1 MAGKRGAV
9 DRKPLAGQSQRPRP
23 KSQAPLGGAAVLK
36 FSDRALCPSIKALIE
51 EWTNDLLEATT
62 ATPLAKRMRRFAFAV
77 IATTVLGLD
86 EANRDALFEDFE
98 IWTRALFSIPVA
110 LTALPS
116 PKRLQRG
123 SGC

>member
-1 MAGKRGAV
+1 
-9 DRKPLAGQSQRPRP
+9 
-23 KSQAPLGGAAVLK
+23 
-36 FSDRALCPSIKALIE
+36 
-51 EWTNDLLEATT
+51 
-62 ATPLAKRMRRFAFAV
+62 MRRFAFAV